1 MPYVTVPKDLT
12 KVKSKVLFNLTKRQ
26 LICFSLGLLIDVP
39 LYFAAKEP
47 LGNSSAAMLMILTM
61 LPAFLFALY
70 EKNGQHLEVIIRN
83 MIRVLVLRPKKR
95 PYKTNNFYAVIARQD
110 TLDKEVYRI
119 HNRRNSLDC
128 LFECVRLIV
137 IIIYFSDFIRSICV
151 KYLPCFLFHINFLGV
166 CIKFLNHKFLE
177 LSLHIVPVA
186 ISILE
191 VFIHFLEMRCRTYK
205 VVELST
211 KAVCQIESITD

>member
-26 LICFSLGLLIDVP
+26 LICFSLGLLIGVP
-39 LYFAAKEP
+39 LYFATKEP

-119 HNRRNSLDC
+119 VH
-128 LFECVRLIV
+128 
-137 IIIYFSDFIRSICV
+137 
-151 KYLPCFLFHINFLGV
+151 PQ
-166 CIKFLNHKFLE
+166 
-177 LSLHIVPVA
+177 
-186 ISILE
+186 
-191 VFIHFLEMRCRTYK
+191 
-205 VVELST
+205 
-211 KAVCQIESITD
+211 KAVPSAAKRNQKQHRKSQENR

>member
-26 LICFSLGLLIDVP
+26 LICFSLGLLIGIP
-39 LYFAAKEP
+39 LYFATKEP

-95 PYKTNNFYAVIARQD
+95 PYKTNNFYAVIARQNQ
-110 TLDKEVYRI
+110 LD
-119 HNRRNSLDC
+119 N
-128 LFECVRLIV
+128 
-137 IIIYFSDFIRSICV
+137 FSCSANIF
-151 KYLPCFLFHINFLGV
+151 
-166 CIKFLNHKFLE
+166 
-177 LSLHIVPVA
+177 
-186 ISILE
+186 
-191 VFIHFLEMRCRTYK
+191 
-205 VVELST
+205 
-211 KAVCQIESITD
+211 

>member
-110 TLDKEVYRI
+110 KLDKRQ
-119 HNRRNSLDC
+119 L
-128 LFECVRLIV
+128 
-137 IIIYFSDFIRSICV
+137 DFILSS
-151 KYLPCFLFHINFLGV
+151 KYTVTVFSFVINYRTPLCFGG
-166 CIKFLNHKFLE
+166 KY
-177 LSLHIVPVA
+177 
-186 ISILE
+186 
-191 VFIHFLEMRCRTYK
+191 R
-205 VVELST
+205 
-211 KAVCQIESITD
+211 